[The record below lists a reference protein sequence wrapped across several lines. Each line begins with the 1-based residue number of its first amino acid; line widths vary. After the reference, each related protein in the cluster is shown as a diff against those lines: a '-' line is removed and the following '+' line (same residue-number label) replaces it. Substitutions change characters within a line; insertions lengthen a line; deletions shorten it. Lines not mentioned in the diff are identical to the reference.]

1 MSATTTFCAAT
12 PSRTIATASGLSR
25 LRYPERYIRPRIAL
39 TRDRVRSSGME
50 PELLTLSLVN
60 AILGRMYLSGY
71 LNRMSP
77 DEVEMVREGVA
88 AQKVVVADIERSH
101 AFWPLGLPGWE
112 DSWVCLGLDVAD
124 HGAYLTVW
132 RRPGAGEQVV
142 LPLPTLR
149 GAELSVASFVPSRQA
164 GWDWSWDAAA
174 GELTVTVSIEAPS
187 ARVLKLEVAR

>member
-1 MSATTTFCAAT
+1 
-12 PSRTIATASGLSR
+12 
-25 LRYPERYIRPRIAL
+25 
-39 TRDRVRSSGME
+39 
-50 PELLTLSLVN
+50 
-60 AILGRMYLSGY
+60 
-71 LNRMSP
+71 MSP

-142 LPLPTLR
+142 LPLPTLS
-149 GAELSVASFVPSRQA
+149 GTELSVASFFPSRQA
-164 GWDWSWDAAA
+164 GWDWLWDAAA